1 MYITDNA
8 APLVHKTVPLVSR
21 KSPRHQKVRR
31 FLAMRSPQQQCD
43 EAIAASMSG
52 TTNYGEPK
60 GGLRNAGKE
69 HAKAQLSWHCARTT
83 TETKQNKSHRYLF

>member
-1 MYITDNA
+1 
-8 APLVHKTVPLVSR
+8 
-21 KSPRHQKVRR
+21 
-31 FLAMRSPQQQCD
+31 
-43 EAIAASMSG
+43 MSG

-83 TETKQNKSHRYLF
+83 TETKQNKSHR